1 MAVFRRGSAAR
12 RTLAIL
18 VAVFLARPA
27 LAWESKG
34 HTVIE
39 ALAYR
44 TLVEGH
50 GGAPPRPDV
59 LRDLIN
65 DGALAPPWCFGR
77 RDDPPGDC
85 VGATATNP
93 LLFWPQPEADRPD
106 AFFRR
111 QFSDSGQCFHYM
123 GTLTD
128 ALTDPIPG
136 TSVPRGLATSAVVR
150 CNDLVEDLLRQ
161 VVVDGGPGTRRS
173 GFGLYELMH
182 VVEDSFSGAHAQRAP
197 GGIAYL
203 RVWKP
208 IERFA
213 GLSSED
219 EERIP
224 EDVFHTW
231 DDHRDRTYVIEGGE
245 EDCEHRVDHPYDV
258 PFSCLSAE
266 GDLDRQALV
275 ELLVVVRDLRVAQL
289 ATLPGT
295 DTHPEA
301 SPAWK
306 RYRAAWLAAVH
317 PCEGIECDVRQPA
330 ESAPGRYAFLGVDTR
345 FTTPGTF
352 DVGVRGTSLRYAE
365 GLNPFVYAVSASLGY
380 EYQDATGNNGYVGLG
395 FSLLLPLGRK
405 AFIGLT
411 PAELRIVYGASGGG
425 LEMVTRLLR
434 FDYAVSRDVALSI
447 EAPLSVN
454 WVVPRADW
462 TVGVGVSYGLTSPRL
477 VGGHGLVRHEEP
489 AERQDD
495 DWTPPPAPYGRL
507 EGRRATFVAFAGGTA
522 VTTPDPALEGRTYG
536 DAVLGAEMGWDRDR
550 WGGRFAFTPVVSLA
564 AGLRNTS
571 GASSYLTATLGA
583 GIRWT
588 FLGPLALSVTA
599 ARVEAGLKVRGK
611 GEVDTSAGV
620 RGSPGSE
627 YYLLAGS
634 RAGLALRLGIAD
646 LLVECPTIAW
656 DAEPFGAGEIVSF
669 RIGIAL

>member
-1 MAVFRRGSAAR
+1 MQRDRAR
-12 RTLAIL
+12 ILAIL
-18 VAVFLARPA
+18 AAGLVAGPA
-27 LAWESKG
+27 LGWESQG

-44 TLVEGH
+44 TLVEGY
-50 GGAPPRPDV
+50 GGVPPRPDV

-77 RDDPPGDC
+77 GKEPPGDC
-85 VGATATNP
+85 RDAPSRNP
-93 LLFWPQPEADRPD
+93 LLDWPRPEADRPD

-136 TSVPRGLATSAVVR
+136 TSIPRGLATSAVVR

-197 GGIAYL
+197 GGVDYL

-213 GLSSED
+213 GIPSEETD
-219 EERIP
+219 RIP
-224 EDVFHTW
+224 EDAFHTW
-231 DDHRDRTYVIEGGE
+231 DDHRDKTYVIEGGE
-245 EDCEHRVDHPYDV
+245 EDCDGRVDHPYDV
-258 PFSCLSAE
+258 PYSCLSAE
-266 GDLDRQALV
+266 GDLDRQAIV
-275 ELLVVVRDLRVAQL
+275 ELLVVVRDLRAAQR
-289 ATLPGT
+289 AAPAGT

-301 SPAWK
+301 SPAW
-306 RYRAAWLAAVH
+306 RQYRARWLAAVH
-317 PCEGIECDVRQPA
+317 ACEGVECDVRQPA
-330 ESAPGRYAFLGVDTR
+330 ESAPGRYAFLGADTR
-345 FTTPGTF
+345 VTSPGTF
-352 DVGVRGTSLRYAE
+352 DVGVRGTSLRYSE
-365 GLNPFVYAVSASLGY
+365 ELNPFVYAVSASLGY
-380 EYQDATGNNGYVGLG
+380 EYQEASASNGYVGLG
-395 FSLLLPLGRK
+395 LSLLLPVGRK
-405 AFIGLT
+405 AFVGLT
-411 PAELRIVYGASGGG
+411 PAELRIVFGASGGS

-434 FDYAVSRDVALSI
+434 LDYAVSRDVGLSV

-462 TVGVGVSYGLTSPRL
+462 SIGFGVTYGLSSPRL

-495 DWTPPPAPYGRL
+495 GWVPPPAPYGRL
-507 EGRRATFVAFAGGTA
+507 EGRRATFVVFAGGTA
-522 VTTPDPALEGRTYG
+522 VTTPDPAVEGRTYG
-536 DAVLGAEMGWDRDR
+536 DAMLGAEMGWDRDR
-550 WGGRFAFTPVVSLA
+550 WGGRFAFTPVISLG

-571 GASSYLTATLGA
+571 GDSSYLTATLGL
-583 GIRWT
+583 GVRWT

-599 ARVEAGLKVRGK
+599 ARVEAGPKVRGK
-611 GEVDTSAGV
+611 GEVDTSTGV

-634 RAGLALRLGIAD
+634 RLGLVLRLGIAD
-646 LLVECPTIAW
+646 LLVESPTIAW
-656 DAEPFGAGEIVSF
+656 DPEPFGTGEIVGF
-669 RIGIAL
+669 RIGIEL

>member
-1 MAVFRRGSAAR
+1 M
-12 RTLAIL
+12 
-18 VAVFLARPA
+18 
-27 LAWESKG
+27 
-34 HTVIE
+34 
-39 ALAYR
+39 
-44 TLVEGH
+44 
-50 GGAPPRPDV
+50 GAP
-59 LRDLIN
+59 
-65 DGALAPPWCFGR
+65 
-77 RDDPPGDC
+77 
-85 VGATATNP
+85 ATNP
-93 LLFWPQPEADRPD
+93 LLLWPQPETDRPD

-197 GGIAYL
+197 GGIAYV

-231 DDHRDRTYVIEGGE
+231 DDHRDKTYVIEGGA
-245 EDCEHRVDHPYDV
+245 EDCESRVDHPYDV

-289 ATLPGT
+289 AAPPGT

-306 RYRAAWLAAVH
+306 RYRASWLAAVH
-317 PCEGIECDVRQPA
+317 PCEGAECDVRQPA

-380 EYQDATGNNGYVGLG
+380 EYQEATGNNGYVGLG

-411 PAELRIVYGASGGG
+411 PAELRIVYGASGGS
-425 LEMVTRLLR
+425 LEMLTRLLR

-462 TVGVGVSYGLTSPRL
+462 SVGVGVSYGLTSPRL
-477 VGGHGLVRHEEP
+477 VGGHGLVRHDEP

-495 DWTPPPAPYGRL
+495 GWVPPPAPYGRL
-507 EGRRATFVAFAGGTA
+507 EGRRATFVAFAGATA
-522 VTTPDPALEGRTYG
+522 VTTPDPAARGAHLRGRGARRRDGLGSRPLGRPLRLHPGRLAGRWPAQHLRCVLLPHRDPRPRGALDLPRAARTLGHRGPRRGGIQGPREGRG
-536 DAVLGAEMGWDRDR
+536 GHERRRPGLPGERVLPPGRLPRRPGAPARNRRPPGGMPDDRL
-550 WGGRFAFTPVVSLA
+550 GR
-564 AGLRNTS
+564 G
-571 GASSYLTATLGA
+571 
-583 GIRWT
+583 
-588 FLGPLALSVTA
+588 
-599 ARVEAGLKVRGK
+599 
-611 GEVDTSAGV
+611 
-620 RGSPGSE
+620 
-627 YYLLAGS
+627 
-634 RAGLALRLGIAD
+634 ALRCG
-646 LLVECPTIAW
+646 
-656 DAEPFGAGEIVSF
+656 
-669 RIGIAL
+669 